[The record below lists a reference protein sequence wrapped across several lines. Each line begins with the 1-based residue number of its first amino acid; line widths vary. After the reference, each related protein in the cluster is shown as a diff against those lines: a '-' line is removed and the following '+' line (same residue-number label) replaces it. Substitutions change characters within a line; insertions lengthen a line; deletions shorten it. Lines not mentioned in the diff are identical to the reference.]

1 MRFVLLAILS
11 SLPVF
16 ASAAPK
22 KRATPAPAAR
32 AVPAKP
38 AVPSQ
43 NSAPAAALISSDLG
57 GRDMVFLE
65 QAIDL
70 GKALRYLAAQASR
83 TSNSTLLGFADD
95 LARTLAAQS
104 AILNTLAEMRKISV
118 SDTQSASEVALSN
131 KITTLEG
138 AKLEKAI
145 LDGFIEIDRQ
155 VILTYELGA
164 SSQDPTIR
172 KFVEQTLPKARKH
185 LEVIESMAGV
195 APTRPKAP
203 NPPPPAQG
211 QPIAPSVPAPG
222 SATPGTP
229 PDPTAVPGSKDK
241 PSFRTSIK
249 PPADPPK
256 PR

>member
-1 MRFVLLAILS
+1 
-11 SLPVF
+11 
-16 ASAAPK
+16 
-22 KRATPAPAAR
+22 
-32 AVPAKP
+32 
-38 AVPSQ
+38 
-43 NSAPAAALISSDLG
+43 
-57 GRDMVFLE
+57 MVFLE

-104 AILNTLAEMRKISV
+104 AVLNTLAEMRKITV

-131 KITTLEG
+131 KITKLEG
-138 AKLEKAI
+138 AKLERAI

-172 KFVEQTLPKARKH
+172 KFVEQTLPKAKKH
-185 LEVIESMAGV
+185 LEVIENMAGIT
-195 APTRPKAP
+195 PTRPKAP
-203 NPPPPAQG
+203 NPPPPV
-211 QPIAPSVPAPG
+211 APTGSAAPG
-222 SATPGTP
+222 AL
-229 PDPTAVPGSKDK
+229 PDPTTLPDSKDK
-241 PSFRTSIK
+241 PSFRTNIK
-249 PPADPPK
+249 PPADAPK